1 MYGDIA
7 TEKEINFVMDNLCSA
22 SENELR
28 DIFGKDYKQKVIEKI
43 LQTEDKNL
51 IKLKA
56 TGEAV
61 GIVGVVKVNLN
72 VGGLFFVSTD
82 SLKNGNMFT
91 LLRDSKIYVQEWSKQ
106 YKLLYDQCSNKNLLV
121 MKWLEFLRFNLL
133 SSTDEFN
140 LYYKGE
146 LNYDR

>member
-1 MYGDIA
+1 MYGDTA

-22 SENELR
+22 SNNELR

-43 LQTEDKNL
+43 LQTEDKNI
-51 IKLKA
+51 IKLKS
-56 TGEAV
+56 TSEAV
-61 GIVGVVKVNLN
+61 GIVGVIKVSPN

-82 SLKNGNMFT
+82 YLKKGNMFT
-91 LLRDSKIYVQEWSKQ
+91 LLRDSKRYIQEWSNQ
-106 YKLLYDQCSNKNLLV
+106 YKLLYDQCSKENLLV
-121 MKWLEFLRFNLL
+121 IKWLEFLRFNLL

>member
-1 MYGDIA
+1 M
-7 TEKEINFVMDNLCSA
+7 
-22 SENELR
+22 
-28 DIFGKDYKQKVIEKI
+28 
-43 LQTEDKNL
+43 

-61 GIVGVVKVNLN
+61 GIVGVIKVSSN

-82 SLKNGNMFT
+82 NLKNGNMFT
-91 LLRDSKIYVQEWSKQ
+91 LLRDSKIYVQEWSEK

-121 MKWLEFLRFNLL
+121 IKWLEFLRFKLL